1 MPMVLG
7 VPQASEQ
14 TSWDRKQLMLFQ
26 FLRGQA
32 VESLS
37 FTTIKVLTTFILKR
51 EAPLCINMVQGKRTQ
66 MTIKLR

>member
-1 MPMVLG
+1 
-7 VPQASEQ
+7 
-14 TSWDRKQLMLFQ
+14 LFQ